1 MNPQCCTIVFIYF
14 LESIINISR
23 KLTAGTFALLSLAP
37 LAIMHQSVQAQQ
49 YSNAAAGPR
58 IDGFNV
64 DEVRRLV
71 PGAELNFDLYGSPGG
86 SASLRIAGAQRNL
99 NLAEVEPGQYSGTY
113 TISSRDKITA
123 RSAVTGNLRLGNQVA
138 SAVLSESLQVGV
150 GQHSQSRGPGPAP
163 EISRFEVQ
171 PSPDLGGGSE
181 LPFTLRG
188 TPGGKADLSIGGTKG
203 KFFLQ
208 EVQSGEYTGIYTVK
222 RSDRISANSPVTANL
237 QVGQRITSATL
248 GRPLMLANTAPAQLA
263 APVQQV
269 RQQRTCNGCG
279 VVEAVNQVDVKGDGS
294 YLGTIGG
301 GVVGAL
307 LGSQVGSGNG
317 RTAAQI
323 AGAVG
328 GAYAGR
334 EVEKN
339 ARKTAHYEVL
349 VRLQNGGAQTVSFAT
364 DPGYR
369 VGEKVRLT
377 DGTLT
382 RDQ

>member
-1 MNPQCCTIVFIYF
+1 MNPRCGYAYIPF
-14 LESIINISR
+14 LENIINLSR
-23 KLTAGTFALLSLAP
+23 KISAGTFALLCLAP
-37 LAIMHQSVQAQQ
+37 LAILPQAAFAQQ
-49 YSNAAAGPR
+49 YNTAAAGPR

-113 TISSRDKITA
+113 TISSRDRITA

-138 SAVLSESLQVGV
+138 SAVLSESLLVGV
-150 GQHSQSRGPGPAP
+150 GQHSQNRGPGPAP
-163 EISRFEVQ
+163 QISRFEVQ

-188 TPGGKADLSIGGTKG
+188 TPGGKADLTIGGTKG

-208 EVQSGEYTGIYTVK
+208 EVQSGEYAGTYTVK
-222 RSDRISANSPVTANL
+222 RSDRISPNSPVTANL

-248 GRPLMLANTAPAQLA
+248 GRPLMLASSAPAPVS
-263 APVQQV
+263 APVI
-269 RQQRTCNGCG
+269 RPQRICNSCG
-279 VVEAVNQVDVKGDGS
+279 VVEAVNQIDVKGDGS

-317 RTAAQI
+317 RTAAEI

-349 VRLQNGGAQTVSFAT
+349 VRLQNGGAQTVSFAA

-377 DGTLT
+377 DGTLA

>member
-1 MNPQCCTIVFIYF
+1 MPQQRIRPLLENTIN
-14 LESIINISR
+14 LSR
-23 KLTAGTFALLSLAP
+23 KLTAGTFALLSIAP
-37 LAIMHQSVQAQQ
+37 LAMLHQSVQAQQ
-49 YSNAAAGPR
+49 YSNASAGPH

-64 DEVRRLV
+64 DEVRHLV

-99 NLAEVEPGQYSGTY
+99 NLTEVEPGQYSGTY
-113 TISSRDKITA
+113 TISSRDRITA
-123 RSAVTGNLRLGNQVA
+123 RSAVTGNLRIGNQVA
-138 SAVLSESLQVGV
+138 SAVLSESLLIGV
-150 GQHSQSRGPGPAP
+150 GQHSENRAPGPAP
-163 EISRFEVQ
+163 QISRFEVQ
-171 PSPDLGGGSE
+171 PSPDLSGGSE

-188 TPGGKADLSIGGTKG
+188 TPGGKADLAIGGTKG

-208 EVQSGEYTGIYTVK
+208 EVQSGEYTGTYTVK

-237 QVGQRITSATL
+237 LVGQRTTSATL
-248 GRPLMLANTAPAQLA
+248 GRPLMLANSAPAPLA
-263 APVQQV
+263 APVQQQA
-269 RQQRTCNGCG
+269 RQQRICNACG

-317 RTAAQI
+317 RTAAEI
-323 AGAVG
+323 AGALG

-339 ARKTAHYEVL
+339 TRKTAHYEVL
-349 VRLQNGGAQTVSFAT
+349 VRLQNGGAQTVSFPA